1 MIEIG
6 KKYKTK
12 QDKNVIIERAFK
24 YENEVIFKGN
34 NGYDYNEK
42 GEAFFVLM
50 FKGRFKSE
58 PNDIVI
64 ENYG

>member
-24 YENEVIFKGN
+24 YENEVIYKGN
-34 NGYDYNEK
+34 NASDYNDK

-50 FKGRFKSE
+50 YRGRFRSE
-58 PNDIVI
+58 PNDIIV
-64 ENYG
+64 E

>member
-34 NGYDYNEK
+34 NAYDYNEK

-50 FKGRFKSE
+50 FRGRFRSE
-58 PNDIVI
+58 PNDII
-64 ENYG
+64 LNP

>member
-24 YENEVIFKGN
+24 YENEVIYKGN
-34 NGYDYNEK
+34 NAYDYNDK

-50 FKGRFKSE
+50 YRGRFRSE
-58 PNDIVI
+58 PNDIIV
-64 ENYG
+64 E